1 MKKKNSISKSNE
13 KTTAKNLEK
22 RFNDRK
28 SVLDYFDTSHVIK
41 RINLDVPEWVLA
53 SLDQESS
60 RRGIARQA
68 LIKIWLV
75 EKLDELKK
83 AG

>member
-1 MKKKNSISKSNE
+1 MKKTKS
-13 KTTAKNLEK
+13 KTTKKNLED
-22 RFNDRK
+22 RFNQGK
-28 SVLDYFDTSHVIK
+28 AVLDYFDSSHAIK
-41 RINLDVPEWVLA
+41 RINLDIPEWVVE
-53 SLDQESS
+53 SLDRESS

-83 AG
+83 VG

>member
-1 MKKKNSISKSNE
+1 MKKKSSTNKAKE
-13 KTTAKNLEK
+13 KTSAKNLEN

-28 SVLDYFDTSHVIK
+28 SVLDYFDTSHAIK
-41 RINLDVPEWVLA
+41 RINLDVPEWVIA

-75 EKLDELKK
+75 EKLDEIKK